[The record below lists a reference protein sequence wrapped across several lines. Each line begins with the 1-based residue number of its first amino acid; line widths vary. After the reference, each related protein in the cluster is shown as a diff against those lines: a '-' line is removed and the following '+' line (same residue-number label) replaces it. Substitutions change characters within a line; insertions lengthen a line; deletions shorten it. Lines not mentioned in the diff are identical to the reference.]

1 MPHTQQHQVGSRGQ
15 RPPLLLHP
23 ILLLPLFSLLL
34 SHAPQLSQGAIH
46 IPSNYQINE
55 LKKPPVITTQ
65 PESII
70 VFSAEDIL
78 LTCEASGNPP
88 PNFRWTKDG
97 EEFIPAN
104 DPGLSV
110 SLGSGTFM
118 KTGVVSGP
126 MSQYKGKYSCYADN
140 ALGTAVSNEVQLI
153 TENAPALQ
161 KEQKVKKKVEEGE
174 SVVLKCNPPISTV
187 PPVIHWMDERLHHI
201 ELNDRVTQGRDG
213 NLYFSHVTVD
223 DTRIDYTCNVQYLSA
238 RTILSKEPI
247 TLTVTTSNSV
257 VRSRRPQMMRPSGTH
272 STYQALRGQS
282 LELECIVQGLPTPTV
297 KWVRKDGQ
305 LSESRTS
312 RHLSDRLLRIS
323 NISDSDGGEY
333 QCSVNNSQGKVTH
346 TYTVS
351 VEAAPYWTKEPV
363 SQLYAPGETVRLDCL
378 ADGIPSPA
386 VAWSIN
392 GKPITSIDSTPRR
405 TVRDGALI
413 LRDVVFTDTAV
424 YQCQAHNK
432 HGTILVNTY
441 IFVIELP
448 PQILNA
454 DGQKYN
460 FTEGQKAVLQ
470 CQTFGSPRPKIT
482 WERNSSASLLAE
494 PRVNLLTNGNLQI
507 TNVSHGDEGLY
518 TCSVSNTN
526 LSINAD
532 LDVLNRTVILSP
544 PGSLRVQPGKTAIFT
559 CLAQVDPKLTPPHI
573 QWKRSGQELFQSYAE
588 DKYTFEGPDLIVAN
602 VQTEDEGVYTCEVI
616 TNLDRVEASGS
627 IIVVD
632 RPDPPTQLR
641 VSDPKDRNVTLSW
654 TAGDNHNSP
663 VIEFVVEFEDGDSK
677 ERGWEELK
685 RVSGTNE
692 SVTVSLQPYVSYRF
706 RVISIN
712 NIGKSDPSMP
722 SDLHSTPPQA
732 PDNNP
737 ENVRSESTDPDT
749 LVITWEEMDRR
760 VFNGPEFHYK
770 VFWRRVVGDTTWYS
784 NVSTEPP
791 YIVTEVGNFSTF
803 QIKVQAANQK
813 GEGPEL
819 DPVTGYSGEDIP
831 LEAPKNVGIVL
842 LNSSAIRVTWEPVNE
857 KTVRGHLLGYKIHL
871 TRFGSRGHHQGRR
884 AREPETSVEVETGPK
899 EEKRVLGGLRPYSH
913 YALNVT
919 VFNSKGEGPPSKTLS
934 FETDEGAPGPPMSLL
949 LDSHAGTEMTL
960 HWTPPAQPNGVLK
973 GYLLQYQIV
982 KSDDSPMQVETI
994 DDHKVTHLTLKQ
1006 LDPHS
1011 RYRFYLRGRTLAGDG
1026 EPITREGA
1034 TTLDGA
1040 PPSNISLSVGE
1051 KSVNMSWVP
1060 GQRQRS
1066 VGFQVQY
1073 LNKQYGGKWKQ
1084 SEKLNSSASFYQLKG
1099 LTPGSQYRLRF
1110 TFSNNTFWETEIT
1123 TKGAGVMDVQTGF
1136 ATQGWFIGLVSAIV
1150 LLLLVLLILCFI
1162 KRGKGGKYS
1171 VKDKEEGQVDSEA
1184 RPMKDEAFGEYSDN
1198 EEKRTASQPSLCDE
1212 SKLCTSDD
1220 NLDGYNNGSIAVT
1233 EVTMEDSLVSQYSRP
1248 SEATPDLGTLQDSS
1262 PLNPN
1267 TITPTPTTNNLP
1279 NSAAILD

>member
-1 MPHTQQHQVGSRGQ
+1 ICVFNS
-15 RPPLLLHP
+15 LSLCLHSLSASLF
-23 ILLLPLFSLLL
+23 ISLALPLPPSL
-34 SHAPQLSQGAIH
+34 S
-46 IPSNYQINE
+46 
-55 LKKPPVITTQ
+55 
-65 PESII
+65 
-70 VFSAEDIL
+70 
-78 LTCEASGNPP
+78 
-88 PNFRWTKDG
+88 FRWTKDG

-110 SLGSGTFM
+110 SPGSGTFM

-126 MSQYKGKYSCYADN
+126 MSQYKGKYSCYAEN

-153 TENAPALQ
+153 TENTPALQ

-174 SVVLKCNPPISTV
+174 SVVLKCNPPFSTV
-187 PPVIHWMDERLHHI
+187 PPVIHWMDERMNHI

-223 DTRIDYTCNVQYLSA
+223 DTRIDYTCNAQYLSA

-272 STYQALRGQS
+272 STYHTLRGQS

-297 KWVRKDGQ
+297 QWVRKDGQ

-312 RHLSDRLLRIS
+312 RHLFDRLLRIS

-363 SQLYAPGETVRLDCL
+363 SQLYAPGETVRLDCQ

-392 GKPITSIDSTPRR
+392 GKPITGKDPTPRR
-405 TVRDGALI
+405 TVRDGTLI

-470 CQTFGSPRPKIT
+470 CQTFGSPRPKVT

-532 LDVLNRTVILSP
+532 LDVMNRTVILSP
-544 PGSLRVQPGKTAIFT
+544 PGSLLVQPGKTAIFT

-588 DKYTFEGPDLIVAN
+588 DKNQKVHRVGAPGLTLGNPEYVLLTMSLIYLSVF
-602 VQTEDEGVYTCEVI
+602 
-616 TNLDRVEASGS
+616 LPLP
-627 IIVVD
+627 D
-632 RPDPPTQLR
+632 RPDPPTQLQ

-654 TAGDNHNSP
+654 TAGDDHNSP
-663 VIEFVVEFEDGDSK
+663 VIVFVVEFEDGDSK

-685 RVSGTNE
+685 RVSGTHE
-692 SVTVSLQPYVSYRF
+692 SVTISLQPYVSYRF

-770 VFWRRVVGDTTWYS
+770 VFWKRVVGDTTWYS

-791 YIVTEVGNFSTF
+791 YIVTEVGNFSAF

-831 LEAPKNVGIVL
+831 LKAPQNVAMVL

-857 KTVRGHLLGYKIHL
+857 KTVRGHLLGYKVTCIL
-871 TRFGSRGHHQGRR
+871 SMFNS
-884 AREPETSVEVETGPK
+884 SSGPK

-913 YALNVT
+913 YTLNVT

-934 FETDEGAPGPPMSLL
+934 FETDEGAPGPPMSLR
-949 LDSHAGTEMTL
+949 LDSHTGTEMTL

-973 GYLLQYQIV
+973 GYLLQYQSVI
-982 KSDDSPMQVETI
+982 KSDSPMQVETI

-1011 RYRFYLRGRTLAGDG
+1011 RYRFYLRGRTSAGDG

-1040 PPSNISLSVGE
+1040 PPSNISLYVGE
-1051 KSVNMSWVP
+1051 KSVNLSWVP

-1066 VGFQVQY
+1066 VSFQVQY
-1073 LNKQYGGKWKQ
+1073 LNKQDGGKWKQ

-1123 TKGAGVMDVQTGF
+1123 TKGTGF

-1171 VKDKEEGQVDSEA
+1171 GRCKYNTTRYQTNHVRSNTPHILQ
-1184 RPMKDEAFGEYSDN
+1184 
-1198 EEKRTASQPSLCDE
+1198 SQGLSP
-1212 SKLCTSDD
+1212 
-1220 NLDGYNNGSIAVT
+1220 NL
-1233 EVTMEDSLVSQYSRP
+1233 
-1248 SEATPDLGTLQDSS
+1248 S
-1262 PLNPN
+1262 P
-1267 TITPTPTTNNLP
+1267 
-1279 NSAAILD
+1279 

>member
-1 MPHTQQHQVGSRGQ
+1 RVIHSRRQVAGSRGRQ
-15 RPPLLLHP
+15 KV
-23 ILLLPLFSLLL
+23 
-34 SHAPQLSQGAIH
+34 IH
-46 IPSNYQINE
+46 RRS
-55 LKKPPVITTQ
+55 
-65 PESII
+65 
-70 VFSAEDIL
+70 
-78 LTCEASGNPP
+78 
-88 PNFRWTKDG
+88 FRWTKDG
-97 EEFIPAN
+97 EEFIPSN
-104 DPGLSV
+104 EPGLSV
-110 SLGSGTFM
+110 ANTAAN
-118 KTGVVSGP
+118 
-126 MSQYKGKYSCYADN
+126 ADN

-153 TENAPALQ
+153 TENAPTLQ

-187 PPVIHWMDERLHHI
+187 PPVIHWMDERCINI
-201 ELNDRVTQGRDG
+201 ELNDRVTQGRTE
-213 NLYFSHVTVD
+213 LYFSHVTIN
-223 DTRIDYTCNVQYLSA
+223 DTV
-238 RTILSKEPI
+238 
-247 TLTVTTSNSV
+247 LTTPVTSTNSV

-272 STYQALRGQS
+272 STYHALRGQS
-282 LELECIVQGLPTPTV
+282 LELECIVQGRPAVRGPVRPDICLTV
-297 KWVRKDGQ
+297 CCA
-305 LSESRTS
+305 S
-312 RHLSDRLLRIS
+312 S
-323 NISDSDGGEY
+323 NISVSDGGEY

-363 SQLYAPGETVRLDCL
+363 SQLYAPGETVRLDCQ

-392 GKPITSIDSTPRR
+392 GKPITSIDSNPRR

-441 IFVIELP
+441 IFVIVRGKLP

-460 FTEGQKAVLQ
+460 STEGQNAVLQ
-470 CQTFGSPRPKIT
+470 CQTFGSPRPKVT
-482 WERNSSASLLAE
+482 W
-494 PRVNLLTNGNLQI
+494 VNLLTNGNSDHQWF
-507 TNVSHGDEGLY
+507 HGDEGLY
-518 TCSVSNTN
+518 TCSVSTPTY
-526 LSINAD
+526 D
-532 LDVLNRTVILSP
+532 RTVILSP

-573 QWKRSGQELFQSYAE
+573 QWKR
-588 DKYTFEGPDLIVAN
+588 N
-602 VQTEDEGVYTCEVI
+602 
-616 TNLDRVEASGS
+616 
-627 IIVVD
+627 
-632 RPDPPTQLR
+632 RPDPPTQLQ

-663 VIEFVVEFEDGDSK
+663 VIGSG
-677 ERGWEELK
+677 GWEELK

-749 LVITWEEMDRR
+749 LACV
-760 VFNGPEFHYK
+760 NGPEFHYK

-791 YIVTEVGNFSTF
+791 YIVTEVGNFSAF

-819 DPVTGYSGEDIP
+819 DPVTGYSGEEIP

-913 YALNVT
+913 YALTVT

-982 KSDDSPMQVETI
+982 KSDNSPMQVETI

-1011 RYRFYLRGRTLAGDG
+1011 RYRFYLRGRTSAGDG

-1073 LNKQYGGKWKQ
+1073 LNKQLVILSSDGGKWKQ

-1110 TFSNNTFWETEIT
+1110 IFSNNTFWETEIT

-1136 ATQGWFIGLVSAIV
+1136 ATQGWFIGLVTAIV

-1184 RPMKDEAFGEYSDN
+1184 RPMKDEAFGEYRLACLIRRYTD
-1198 EEKRTASQPSLCDE
+1198 
-1212 SKLCTSDD
+1212 
-1220 NLDGYNNGSIAVT
+1220 Y
-1233 EVTMEDSLVSQYSRP
+1233 
-1248 SEATPDLGTLQDSS
+1248 
-1262 PLNPN
+1262 
-1267 TITPTPTTNNLP
+1267 
-1279 NSAAILD
+1279 

>member
-1 MPHTQQHQVGSRGQ
+1 MLLKRLLVLMPEPT
-15 RPPLLLHP
+15 
-23 ILLLPLFSLLL
+23 
-34 SHAPQLSQGAIH
+34 
-46 IPSNYQINE
+46 
-55 LKKPPVITTQ
+55 
-65 PESII
+65 
-70 VFSAEDIL
+70 SAEDIL

-97 EEFIPAN
+97 EEFIPSN
-104 DPGLSV
+104 EPGLSV

-153 TENAPALQ
+153 TET
-161 KEQKVKKKVEEGE
+161 EGEKKVEEGE

-187 PPVIHWMDERLHHI
+187 PPVIHWMDERMHHI

-213 NLYFSHVTVD
+213 NLYFSHVTIN
-223 DTRIDYTCNVQYLSA
+223 DTRIDYTCNVQYLNA

-272 STYQALRGQS
+272 STYHALRGQS

-323 NISDSDGGEY
+323 NISVSDGGEY

-363 SQLYAPGETVRLDCL
+363 SQLYAPGETVRLDCQ

-392 GKPITSIDSTPRR
+392 GKPITSIDSNPRR

-460 FTEGQKAVLQ
+460 STEGQNAVLQ
-470 CQTFGSPRPKIT
+470 CQTFGSPRPKVT

-632 RPDPPTQLR
+632 RPDPPTQLQ

-791 YIVTEVGNFSTF
+791 YIVTEVGNFSAF

-819 DPVTGYSGEDIP
+819 DPVTGYSGEEIP

-913 YALNVT
+913 YALTVT

-982 KSDDSPMQVETI
+982 KSDNSPMQVETI

-1006 LDPHS
+1006 
-1011 RYRFYLRGRTLAGDG
+1011 GRTSAGDG

-1034 TTLDGA
+1034 TTLDGGT

-1073 LNKQYGGKWKQ
+1073 LNKQCTYELCVCMWLCLCHCRDTGVLASRSRWLPIRDNDRQLPLIGNHTWPKHRKQ
-1084 SEKLNSSASFYQLKG
+1084 KHRNRNQENPTMKRKTKTTQNTHLSRPDHCTMENDLLQGSGRDS
-1099 LTPGSQYRLRF
+1099 TPPPPPPQRCRLRLHPNKPNK
-1110 TFSNNTFWETEIT
+1110 TTPN
-1123 TKGAGVMDVQTGF
+1123 TKGGQ
-1136 ATQGWFIGLVSAIV
+1136 
-1150 LLLLVLLILCFI
+1150 
-1162 KRGKGGKYS
+1162 RG
-1171 VKDKEEGQVDSEA
+1171 
-1184 RPMKDEAFGEYSDN
+1184 
-1198 EEKRTASQPSLCDE
+1198 
-1212 SKLCTSDD
+1212 
-1220 NLDGYNNGSIAVT
+1220 
-1233 EVTMEDSLVSQYSRP
+1233 
-1248 SEATPDLGTLQDSS
+1248 
-1262 PLNPN
+1262 
-1267 TITPTPTTNNLP
+1267 
-1279 NSAAILD
+1279 

>member
-65 PESII
+65 PESIT

-97 EEFIPAN
+97 EEFIPSN
-104 DPGLSV
+104 EPGLSV

-153 TENAPALQ
+153 TEKRA
-161 KEQKVKKKVEEGE
+161 EGEKKVEEGE

-187 PPVIHWMDERLHHI
+187 PPVIHWMDERMHHI

-213 NLYFSHVTVD
+213 NLYFSHVTIN
-223 DTRIDYTCNVQYLSA
+223 DTRIDYTCNVQYLNA

-272 STYQALRGQS
+272 STYHALRGQS

-323 NISDSDGGEY
+323 NISVSDGGEY

-363 SQLYAPGETVRLDCL
+363 SQLYAPGETVRLDCQ

-392 GKPITSIDSTPRR
+392 GKPITSLAANSAYYTY
-405 TVRDGALI
+405 GALI

-460 FTEGQKAVLQ
+460 STEGQNAVLQ
-470 CQTFGSPRPKIT
+470 CQTFGSPRPKVT
-482 WERNSSASLLAE
+482 W
-494 PRVNLLTNGNLQI
+494 VNLLTNGNLQI

-632 RPDPPTQLR
+632 RPDPPTQLQ

-749 LVITWEEMDRR
+749 LVITWEVRLMDRR

-791 YIVTEVGNFSTF
+791 YIVTEVGNFSAF

-819 DPVTGYSGEDIP
+819 DPVTGYSGEEIP

-857 KTVRGHLLGYKIHL
+857 KTVRGHLLGYKV
-871 TRFGSRGHHQGRR
+871 TCTFSMFGSR
-884 AREPETSVEVETGPK
+884 PK

-913 YALNVT
+913 YALTVT

-973 GYLLQYQIV
+973 GYLLQYQ
-982 KSDDSPMQVETI
+982 SGY
-994 DDHKVTHLTLKQ
+994 LTTPLP
-1006 LDPHS
+1006 LNCWTLTAAT
-1011 RYRFYLRGRTLAGDG
+1011 RFYLRGRTSAGDG

-1034 TTLDGA
+1034 TTLDGGSTA
-1040 PPSNISLSVGE
+1040 GRLFILTQP
-1051 KSVNMSWVP
+1051 
-1060 GQRQRS
+1060 R
-1066 VGFQVQY
+1066 
-1073 LNKQYGGKWKQ
+1073 
-1084 SEKLNSSASFYQLKG
+1084 G
-1099 LTPGSQYRLRF
+1099 LTL
-1110 TFSNNTFWETEIT
+1110 
-1123 TKGAGVMDVQTGF
+1123 TG
-1136 ATQGWFIGLVSAIV
+1136 
-1150 LLLLVLLILCFI
+1150 
-1162 KRGKGGKYS
+1162 
-1171 VKDKEEGQVDSEA
+1171 
-1184 RPMKDEAFGEYSDN
+1184 
-1198 EEKRTASQPSLCDE
+1198 
-1212 SKLCTSDD
+1212 
-1220 NLDGYNNGSIAVT
+1220 
-1233 EVTMEDSLVSQYSRP
+1233 
-1248 SEATPDLGTLQDSS
+1248 
-1262 PLNPN
+1262 
-1267 TITPTPTTNNLP
+1267 
-1279 NSAAILD
+1279 

>member
-1 MPHTQQHQVGSRGQ
+1 MTA
-15 RPPLLLHP
+15 
-23 ILLLPLFSLLL
+23 ITDSLCEP
-34 SHAPQLSQGAIH
+34 APVSG
-46 IPSNYQINE
+46 

-65 PESII
+65 PESIT
-70 VFSAEDIL
+70 VFGAEDIL

-88 PNFRWTKDG
+88 PDFRWTKDG

-110 SLGSGTFM
+110 SPGSGTFM
-118 KTGVVSGP
+118 KTEVVSGP

-140 ALGTAVSNEVQLI
+140 ALGTAVSNEVQLS
-153 TENAPALQ
+153 TER
-161 KEQKVKKKVEEGE
+161 
-174 SVVLKCNPPISTV
+174 
-187 PPVIHWMDERLHHI
+187 MHHI

-247 TLTVTTSNSV
+247 TLTVTTCKYTV
-257 VRSRRPQMMRPSGTH
+257 TH
-272 STYQALRGQS
+272 HG
-282 LELECIVQGLPTPTV
+282 
-297 KWVRKDGQ
+297 
-305 LSESRTS
+305 
-312 RHLSDRLLRIS
+312 
-323 NISDSDGGEY
+323 SDGGEY
-333 QCSVNNSQGKVTH
+333 QCSANNSQGKVTH

-363 SQLYAPGETVRLDCL
+363 SQLYAPGETVKLDCQ

-392 GKPITSIDSTPRR
+392 GKPITDIDSTPRR
-405 TVRDGALI
+405 TVRDETLI

-470 CQTFGSPRPKIT
+470 CQTFGSPRPKVT
-482 WERNSSASLLAE
+482 WERTGSASLLAE

-532 LDVLNRTVILSP
+532 LDVLMNRTVVLSP
-544 PGSLRVQPGKTAIFT
+544 PGSLLFSLVDGHLYLPGT
-559 CLAQVDPKLTPPHI
+559 
-573 QWKRSGQELFQSYAE
+573 
-588 DKYTFEGPDLIVAN
+588 
-602 VQTEDEGVYTCEVI
+602 
-616 TNLDRVEASGS
+616 
-627 IIVVD
+627 D
-632 RPDPPTQLR
+632 RPDPPTQLQ

-663 VIEFVVEFEDGDSK
+663 VIEFVVEFKDGDSK

-692 SVTVSLQPYVSYRF
+692 SVTISLQPYESYRF

-712 NIGKSDPSMP
+712 SIGKSDPSMP

-770 VFWRRVVGDTTWYS
+770 VFWKRVVGDTTWYS

-791 YIVTEVGNFSTF
+791 FIVTEVGNFSAF

-831 LEAPKNVGIVL
+831 LEAPKNVGMVL

-871 TRFGSRGHHQGRR
+871 TRFGSRGRGSRR

-913 YALNVT
+913 YTLTVT

-960 HWTPPAQPNGVLK
+960 HWTPPAHPNGVLK

-982 KSDDSPMQVETI
+982 KSGDSPMQVETI

-1011 RYRFYLRGRTLAGDG
+1011 RYRFYLRGRTSAGDG

-1040 PPSNISLSVGE
+1040 PPSNISVSVGE
-1051 KSVNMSWVP
+1051 KSVNLSWVP
-1060 GQRQRS
+1060 GQRHRS

-1073 LNKQYGGKWKQ
+1073 LNKQDGGKWKQ

-1110 TFSNNTFWETEIT
+1110 IFSNNTFWETEIT

-1136 ATQGWFIGLVSAIV
+1136 ATQGWFIGLVTAIV

-1184 RPMKDEAFGEYSDN
+1184 RPMKDETFGEYRSLESDN
-1198 EEKRTASQPSLCDE
+1198 EEKRTASQASLCDE

-1248 SEATPDLGTLQDSS
+1248 SKATPDPGTLQDSS

-1267 TITPTPTTNNLP
+1267 TT
-1279 NSAAILD
+1279 AILD

>member
-1 MPHTQQHQVGSRGQ
+1 MYRCVCVLTLCLSR
-15 RPPLLLHP
+15 PV
-23 ILLLPLFSLLL
+23 
-34 SHAPQLSQGAIH
+34 
-46 IPSNYQINE
+46 
-55 LKKPPVITTQ
+55 KKPPVITTQ
-65 PESII
+65 PESIT
-70 VFSAEDIL
+70 VFGAEDIL

-88 PNFRWTKDG
+88 PDFRWTKDG

-110 SLGSGTFM
+110 SPGSGTFM

-126 MSQYKGKYSCYADN
+126 MSQYKGKYSCYAEN

-153 TENAPALQ
+153 TENTPALQ

-174 SVVLKCNPPISTV
+174 SVVLKCNPPFSTV
-187 PPVIHWMDERLHHI
+187 PPVIHWMDERMNHI

-223 DTRIDYTCNVQYLSA
+223 DTRIDYTCNAQYLSA

-247 TLTVTTSNSV
+247 TLTVTTCNTS
-257 VRSRRPQMMRPSGTH
+257 
-272 STYQALRGQS
+272 AL
-282 LELECIVQGLPTPTV
+282 
-297 KWVRKDGQ
+297 WVRKDGQ

-312 RHLSDRLLRIS
+312 RHLFDRLLRIS

-363 SQLYAPGETVRLDCL
+363 SQLYAPGETVRLDCQ

-392 GKPITSIDSTPRR
+392 GKPITGKDPTPRR
-405 TVRDGALI
+405 TVRDGTLI
-413 LRDVVFTDTAV
+413 MRDVVFSDTAV

-460 FTEGQKAVLQ
+460 FSEGQKAILQ
-470 CQTFGSPRPKIT
+470 CQTFGSPRPKVT

-532 LDVLNRTVILSP
+532 LDVMNRTVILSP
-544 PGSLRVQPGKTAIFT
+544 PGSLLVQPGKTAIFT

-627 IIVVD
+627 IIIVD
-632 RPDPPTQLR
+632 RPDPPTQLQ

-654 TAGDNHNSP
+654 TAGDDHNSP
-663 VIEFVVEFEDGDSK
+663 CLWVEFEDGDSK

-685 RVSGTNE
+685 RVSGTHE
-692 SVTVSLQPYVSYRF
+692 SVTISLQPYVSYRF

-770 VFWRRVVGDTTWYS
+770 VFWKRVVGDTTWYS

-791 YIVTEVGNFSTF
+791 YIVTEVGNFSAF

-831 LEAPKNVGIVL
+831 LKAPQNVSMVL

-871 TRFGSRGHHQGRR
+871 LRFGSRGHHQGRR
-884 AREPETSVEVETGPK
+884 AREPDTSVEVETGPK

-913 YALNVT
+913 YTLNVT

-934 FETDEGAPGPPMSLL
+934 FETDEGAPGPPMSLR
-949 LDSHAGTEMTL
+949 LDSHTGTEMTL

-973 GYLLQYQIV
+973 GYLLQYQII
-982 KSDDSPMQVETI
+982 KSDSSMQVETI

-1011 RYRFYLRGRTLAGDG
+1011 RYRFYLRGRTSAGDG

-1040 PPSNISLSVGE
+1040 PPSNISLYVGE
-1051 KSVNMSWVP
+1051 KSVNLSWVP

-1066 VGFQVQY
+1066 VSFQVQY
-1073 LNKQYGGKWKQ
+1073 LNKQGTYELLVILSSDGGKWKQ

-1123 TKGAGVMDVQTGF
+1123 TKGAGVMDMQTGF

-1184 RPMKDEAFGEYSDN
+1184 RPMKDETFGEYRLACLIRRYTD
-1198 EEKRTASQPSLCDE
+1198 
-1212 SKLCTSDD
+1212 
-1220 NLDGYNNGSIAVT
+1220 Y
-1233 EVTMEDSLVSQYSRP
+1233 
-1248 SEATPDLGTLQDSS
+1248 
-1262 PLNPN
+1262 
-1267 TITPTPTTNNLP
+1267 
-1279 NSAAILD
+1279 

>member
-1 MPHTQQHQVGSRGQ
+1 MSGCFTNTTVHHN
-15 RPPLLLHP
+15 
-23 ILLLPLFSLLL
+23 I
-34 SHAPQLSQGAIH
+34 
-46 IPSNYQINE
+46 
-55 LKKPPVITTQ
+55 KKPPVITTQ
-65 PESII
+65 PESIT
-70 VFSAEDIL
+70 VFGAEDIL

-88 PNFRWTKDG
+88 PDFRWTKDG

-104 DPGLSV
+104 YSGLSV
-110 SLGSGTFM
+110 SPGSGTFM
-118 KTGVVSGP
+118 TTGVVSGP
-126 MSQYKGKYSCYADN
+126 MSQYKGKYICYAHN
-140 ALGTAVSNEVQLI
+140 TLGTAVNSIPTFQY
-153 TENAPALQ
+153 APAQQ

-174 SVVLKCNPPISTV
+174 SVVLKCNPPFSTV
-187 PPVIHWMDERLHHI
+187 PPVIHWMDERMHHI

-272 STYQALRGQS
+272 STYHALRGQS

-297 KWVRKDGQ
+297 QWVRKDGQ

-363 SQLYAPGETVRLDCL
+363 SQLYAPGETVRLDCQ

-386 VAWSIN
+386 VTWSIN
-392 GKPITSIDSTPRR
+392 GKPITGIDSTPRR

-448 PQILNA
+448 PQILIA

-470 CQTFGSPRPKIT
+470 CQTFGSPRPKVT

-573 QWKRSGQELFQSYAE
+573 QWKRSGQELFQSFAE

-602 VQTEDEGVYTCEVI
+602 VQTEDEGIYTCEVI

-632 RPDPPTQLR
+632 RPDPPTQLQ

-663 VIEFVVEFEDGDSK
+663 VIGRSLDPCI
-677 ERGWEELK
+677 
-685 RVSGTNE
+685 
-692 SVTVSLQPYVSYRF
+692 VT
-706 RVISIN
+706 
-712 NIGKSDPSMP
+712 D
-722 SDLHSTPPQA
+722 
-732 PDNNP
+732 
-737 ENVRSESTDPDT
+737 
-749 LVITWEEMDRR
+749 EMDRR

-770 VFWRRVVGDTTWYS
+770 VFWRRVVGDTTWHS

-791 YIVTEVGNFSTF
+791 YIVTEVGNFSAF

-813 GEGPEL
+813 GEGPEP
-819 DPVTGYSGEDIP
+819 DPVTGYSGEDVP
-831 LEAPKNVGIVL
+831 LEAPKNVGMVL
-842 LNSSAIRVTWEPVNE
+842 LNSSAISVTWEPVNQ

-913 YALNVT
+913 YALTVT

-982 KSDDSPMQVETI
+982 KSDDSPMKVETI

-1011 RYRFYLRGRTLAGDG
+1011 RYRFHLRGRTSAGDG

-1051 KSVNMSWVP
+1051 KSVNLSWVP

-1073 LNKQYGGKWKQ
+1073 LNKQDGGKWKQ

-1099 LTPGSQYRLRF
+1099 LTPGSQYRLKF
-1110 TFSNNTFWETEIT
+1110 TFSNNTFWETEIS
-1123 TKGAGVMDVQTGF
+1123 TKGAGVMDVRTGF

-1171 VKDKEEGQVDSEA
+1171 VKDKEEGQIDSEA
-1184 RPMKDEAFGEYSDN
+1184 RPMKDETFGEYSDN

-1220 NLDGYNNGSIAVT
+1220 NLHGYNNGSIAVT

-1248 SEATPDLGTLQDSS
+1248 SEATPDPGTLQDRS

-1267 TITPTPTTNNLP
+1267 TTTPTPTTNGLP